1 MNKDHN
7 CKHLLTSLSDYVDGT
22 LDQTICDEIERHL
35 GDCED
40 CQVVVNTLE
49 KTVYLYHKTADV
61 QDVPQDVKQ
70 RLFKK
75 LDLEGFLDS
84 GG

>member
-1 MNKDHN
+1 MSKDHN
-7 CKHLLTSLSDYVDGT
+7 CEHLLASLSEYVEGA
-22 LDQTICDEIERHL
+22 LDETICDEIERHL
-35 GDCED
+35 GDCDD

-49 KTVYLYHKTADV
+49 KTVYLYHKTAEP

-75 LDLEGFLDS
+75 LEIDQFFENGV
-84 GG
+84 

>member
-1 MNKDHN
+1 MMSSEHN

-22 LDQTICDEIERHL
+22 LDETICDEIERHL

-49 KTVYLYHKTADV
+49 KTVYLYHKTAEP

-75 LDLEGFLDS
+75 LDLEGFLES
-84 GG
+84 S

>member
-1 MNKDHN
+1 MSKDHN
-7 CKHLLTSLSDYVDGT
+7 CEHLLTSLSEYVDGT
-22 LDQTICDEIERHL
+22 LDETICDEIERHL
-35 GDCED
+35 GDCDD

-49 KTVYLYHKTADV
+49 KTVYLYHKSAEP

-75 LDLEGFLDS
+75 LEIDQFFENGV
-84 GG
+84 